1 MLRFTPRRVDM
12 EQLFN
17 YCLVL
22 IRKLNVFM
30 KLRKI
35 RNCLEN
41 FNSLKTWNNMDSS
54 TSTSETSENV
64 FLFVFISSLVSFRV
78 CI

>member
-1 MLRFTPRRVDM
+1 MK
-12 EQLFN
+12 QLFN

-30 KLRKI
+30 KPRKI
-35 RNCLEN
+35 RNCLGN
-41 FNSLKTWNNMDSS
+41 FNSLKTWSNMDSS
-54 TSTSETSENV
+54 ISTSETSENI

>member
-1 MLRFTPRRVDM
+1 M

-17 YCLVL
+17 YYLVL

-78 CI
+78 RI